1 MGSLTYMK
9 TKIIG
14 VLSHL
19 LGRKQDKTAPD
30 IKDVFKDSSFIHLS
44 ENAYCGYPTPMLSD
58 HSIGAYFV
66 RFLVSEN
73 SLEMLFR
80 VLSQTGYVVDP
91 ELNMQVLNRSGDPA
105 SKKFMLIQHSSF
117 AGTVVSFASD
127 DLDVIDALQQTRLDP
142 PLPADSFPS
151 IDPESLGSLQGDM
164 EYWWT
169 YLWLPFWEALNQE
182 ERLALNL
189 EPEWREF
196 FAIHYSSASSSFTG
210 KNLGSPPSR

>member
-1 MGSLTYMK
+1 MK
-9 TKIIG
+9 TKIMD

-19 LGRKQDKTAPD
+19 FGRKQDKTPPD

-44 ENAYCGYPTPMLSD
+44 ENAYCRYPTPLPPD
-58 HSIGAYFV
+58 NSIEAYLV
-66 RFLVSEN
+66 RFLVSED
-73 SLEMLFR
+73 SLAMLFQ
-80 VLSQTGYVVDP
+80 VLAQIGYVVDP
-91 ELNMQVLNRSGDPA
+91 ELNTQVLNRSGEPA
-105 SKKFMLIQHSSF
+105 SKKVMLFQHPSF

-127 DLDVIDALQQTRLDP
+127 DLDVIDALQQTRLYP

-189 EPEWREF
+189 EPDWREF
-196 FAIHYSSASSSFTG
+196 IAIHYSSASSSFTD